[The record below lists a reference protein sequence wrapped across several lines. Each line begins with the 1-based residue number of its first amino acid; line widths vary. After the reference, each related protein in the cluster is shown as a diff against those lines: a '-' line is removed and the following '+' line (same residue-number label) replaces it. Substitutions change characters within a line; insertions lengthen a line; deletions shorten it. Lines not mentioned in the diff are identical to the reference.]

1 MKFRNI
7 FWGMILI
14 LVGILFTLENLN
26 IIDFTWYNLWRL
38 WPVAL
43 VLWGV
48 SIIPVKN
55 IVKIILVTVI
65 LGAST
70 IYMLQEPAYWH
81 DNEYSISFS
90 NDNDNDDTKSKEV
103 SQEFTIPYEDS
114 AIVAKLDM
122 EIAASKF
129 VLVDE
134 SFDLIDFEKHGSSI
148 YYKYTVKQ
156 VDSIVDVNIYIE
168 DEVNLSGHNNNRID
182 MSLNPQP
189 IWDLDFEIGA
199 ADANLDL
206 SGLKVSDI
214 SIEGGAAAIKIK
226 LGDNNPKTNMNI
238 ETGASAIKVLVPK
251 ESYCELDINAVLS
264 GKTITGFEKVERG
277 QYKTDNYDVA
287 TSKIYITVETAV
299 SSYSIIR
306 Y

>member
-1 MKFRNI
+1 MKFRNVI
-7 FWGMILI
+7 WGMILI
-14 LVGILFTLENLN
+14 LIGILFTLENLN

-55 IVKIILVTVI
+55 IIKIILVTVI

-70 IYMLQEPAYWH
+70 IYMLQEPVYWH
-81 DNEYSISFS
+81 DNEYSISFG

-134 SFDLIDFEKHGSSI
+134 SYDLIDFEKHGSSV
-148 YYKYTVKQ
+148 YYKYSVTHT
-156 VDSIVDVNIYIE
+156 DSVVDVNIYIE
-168 DEVNLSGHNNNRID
+168 DEVNISGHHKNRID

-214 SIEGGAAAIKIK
+214 TIEGGAAAIKVK
-226 LGDNNPKTNMNI
+226 LGDENPETNMSI

-251 ESYCELDINAVLS
+251 NAYCELDINAVLS
-264 GKTITGFEKVERG
+264 GKTITGFQKVERG
-277 QYKTDNYDVA
+277 QYKTDNYDEA
-287 TSKIYITVETAV
+287 NSRIYITVETAV

>member
-26 IIDFTWYNLWRL
+26 VIDFDWYNLWRL
-38 WPVAL
+38 WPVVL

-55 IVKIILVTVI
+55 AIKIVLVLIIFAASLLYMMQETV
-65 LGAST
+65 
-70 IYMLQEPAYWH
+70 YWH
-81 DNEYSISFS
+81 DKDYSISL
-90 NDNDNDDTKSKEV
+90 NNSKTDSETLT
-103 SQEFTIPYEDS
+103 QEFTIPYEDS
-114 AIVAKLDM
+114 AVSASMSM
-122 EIAASKF
+122 EIAASTF

-134 SFDLIDFEKHGSSI
+134 SYDLIDFEKQGSSI
-148 YYKYTVKQ
+148 YYKYKVKK
-156 VDSIVDVNIYIE
+156 VDSMVDVNIYIE
-168 DEVNLSGHNNNRID
+168 DEVNLNGHNHNRVN

-189 IWDLDFEIGA
+189 IWDLTFEIGA
-199 ADANLDL
+199 ADANFDL
-206 SGLKVSDI
+206 SGHKVSNI
-214 SIEGGAAAIKIK
+214 NIEGGAAAIKVK
-226 LGDNNPKTNMNI
+226 LGDKNPKTNVNI
-238 ETGASAIKVLVPK
+238 ETGASSIKVLVPK

-264 GKTITGFEKVERG
+264 GKTISGFKKTDRG
-277 QYKTDNYDVA
+277 HYVTDNYDDA
-287 TSKIYITVETAV
+287 TNKIYINVETAV

>member
-26 IIDFTWYNLWRL
+26 VIDFDWYNLWRL
-38 WPVAL
+38 WPVIL

-55 IVKIILVTVI
+55 LIKVVLVLIVFA
-65 LGAST
+65 AST
-70 IYMLQEPAYWH
+70 YYMMQETVYWH
-81 DNEYSISFS
+81 DNEYSITFNN
-90 NDNDNDDTKSKEV
+90 NDTTPEERT
-103 SQEFTIPYEDS
+103 QEFTIPYEDS

-168 DEVNLSGHNNNRID
+168 DEVSLSGHNNNRID
-182 MSLNPQP
+182 MSLNPHP

-206 SGLKVSDI
+206 SGLKVSNI
-214 SIEGGAAAIKIK
+214 SIEGGAAAIKVK
-226 LGDNNPKTNMNI
+226 LGDNNPETKMSI

-264 GKTITGFEKVERG
+264 GKTITGFQKVERG

>member
-26 IIDFTWYNLWRL
+26 VIDFDWYNLWRL
-38 WPVAL
+38 WPVVL

-55 IVKIILVTVI
+55 IVKVVLVLIV
-65 LGAST
+65 LAAST
-70 IYMLQEPAYWH
+70 LYMMQETVRWH
-81 DNEYSISFS
+81 DTDYSISF
-90 NDNDNDDTKSKEV
+90 NNNTGDLN
-103 SQEFTIPYEDS
+103 QEFTIPYEDS
-114 AIVAKLDM
+114 ALVAKLDM
-122 EIAASKF
+122 EVAASTF

-134 SFDLIDFEKHGSSI
+134 SYDLIDFEKRGSMI
-148 YYKYTVKQ
+148 DYKYTVKQ
-156 VDSIVDVNIYIE
+156 VDSTVDISVYI
-168 DEVNLSGHNNNRID
+168 DEGVQFKSHNHNRVD

-189 IWDLDFEIGA
+189 VWDLNFEIGA

-206 SGLKVSDI
+206 AGLKI
-214 SIEGGAAAIKIK
+214 SRINIEGGAAAIKVK
-226 LGDNNPKTNMNI
+226 LGDKHPKTKVNI
-238 ETGASAIKVLVPK
+238 ETGASAIDVMIPK
-251 ESYCELDINAVLS
+251 ESYCELDITSVLS
-264 GKTITGFEKVERG
+264 GKNISGFEKVDRG
-277 QYKTDNYDVA
+277 HYITDNYDEA
-287 TSKIYITVETAV
+287 TNRIYIVVETAV